1 MTPSVLSAAGD
12 KLPAELTLELSAQG
26 GHVGFVASRGPL
38 GLLPSYWLE
47 ARIGAFLRQHLA

>member
-1 MTPSVLSAAGD
+1 
-12 KLPAELTLELSAQG
+12 
-26 GHVGFVASRGPL
+26 VGFVASRGPL